1 MIKFRI
7 TPSRFAEACN
17 VLEYLNASAK
27 VRDTIIRIAPR
38 FIVNDEGNYLVTVH
52 IDEDGDITS
61 FDGLDAAVMKM
72 AAITPKRLE
81 KLIEEFSEATRA
93 IVNPPNGGG

>member
-1 MIKFRI
+1 MIKFKI

-17 VLEYLNASAK
+17 VIEYLNASTK
-27 VRDTIIRIAPR
+27 VKDTIIRIAPR
-38 FIVNDEGNYLVTVH
+38 FIVGEDGNYLVTVN

-61 FDGLDAAVMKM
+61 YEGLDAAVMKM
-72 AAITPKRLE
+72 VAITPKRLE
-81 KLIEEFSEATRA
+81 KLIDEFCEAARS